1 MEIFAILFKK
11 DNKKVYGG
19 YNKLMLGKI
28 VKNEKGENKIG
39 IYSLD
44 VNSNV
49 NIKYY
54 YTLLKEGDFSNSNFK
69 VIELEELKKNI
80 ENKKDMILKAMFSKK
95 DNEIKDFV
103 KNLLT

>member
-11 DNKKVYGG
+11 DNKKVCGG

-39 IYSLD
+39 IYLLD

-69 VIELEELKKNI
+69 VTELEDLKKNI